1 MSQRILDSPRG
12 GAAARATFD
21 GFTLVL
27 FCVPVMSG
35 WFQYTLG
42 PTVDILRV
50 EEGISR
56 QVASLLGTMS
66 SLGGIIGA
74 VVAVKLVE
82 SFGRRRVIIWGAI
95 GCAAGICVLTIGSG
109 MALALGGVLVVG
121 VARILSMNSMISGIS
136 LHHGKHAGPVLTNA
150 YALTSATGILAPLV
164 LSFFLAVG
172 FGWRPGF
179 YIILLLV
186 IVVVVGM
193 WLQPQSK
200 ILDVVTPHLT
210 VAPVRRLAKSPFGPS
225 WRWLLVI
232 MCATVAAEWAT
243 IFWSADLIRSQ
254 THVAISVAALGTAG
268 VLLGQFCGRI
278 IFGWLAQW
286 ARPMTLIMVMIPI
299 SIVGWALL
307 WLASGIVVALIGATV
322 LGIGMSATYPFLVT
336 LMIEHSH
343 GQPDRSVALGGL
355 ASGLSSGIAPF
366 VLASVSDQ
374 VGPFLGFLFVPLVL
388 VVALAAAV
396 ALNRHLTR
404 GGAAIR
410 LPQATS

>member
-1 MSQRILDSPRG
+1 MSHRILDSPG
-12 GAAARATFD
+12 DAASARATID

-74 VVAVKLVE
+74 VVVVKLVE
-82 SFGRRRVIIWGAI
+82 LFGRRRVIVWGAI
-95 GCAAGICVLTIGSG
+95 GCAAGIGVLTIGSG
-109 MALALGGVLVVG
+109 MAFALGGVLVVG
-121 VARILSMNSMISGIS
+121 VARILSMNSMVSGIS
-136 LHHGKHAGPVLTNA
+136 LHHGTHTGPVLTNA

-164 LSFFLAVG
+164 LSVFVAEG

-179 YIILLLV
+179 SV
-186 IVVVVGM
+186 IWLFITFIVVGM
-193 WLQPQSK
+193 WRQPQST
-200 ILDVVTPHLT
+200 ILDAITPHLT
-210 VAPVRRLAKSPFGPS
+210 VPPVRRPARLPLGPS

-278 IFGWLAQW
+278 VFGWLARW
-286 ARPMTLIMVMIPI
+286 VRPITLIIVMIPI
-299 SIVGWALL
+299 SIIGWAQL

-322 LGIGMSATYPFLVT
+322 LGIGMSATFPFLVT
-336 LMIEHSH
+336 LMIDHSH

-355 ASGLSSGIAPF
+355 ASGMSSGVAPF

-374 VGPFLGFLFVPLVL
+374 VGPFLGFLFVPLML

-396 ALNRHLTR
+396 ALVRHLTQAR
-404 GGAAIR
+404 REIR
-410 LPQATS
+410 LPQAMP